1 MSRLREQR
9 FRLSVAAIFIICC
22 VWILWGWVFVRFIHY
37 RWQNRLVKPDDYT
50 AEVVSQEDYRGLSN
64 AENREITLSNGTQM
78 VKGDKW
84 DSIVLPNYKAI
95 DGGSKYVLV
104 RLKGTAPFVSDWLMW
119 ALPILVL
126 SVIGVLISF
135 SAYRSERSKP
145 EEN

>member
-1 MSRLREQR
+1 MLREQR

-50 AEVVSQEDYRGLSN
+50 AEVVSQEDYRELSN
-64 AENREITLSNGTQM
+64 PENREISLSNGTQM

-84 DSIVLPNYKAI
+84 DSVVLPNYKAI
-95 DGGSKYVLV
+95 DGGSKYILV
-104 RLKGTAPFVSDWLMW
+104 SLKGTAPFVSDWLMW

-126 SVIGVLISF
+126 SVTGVFISF
-135 SAYRSERSKP
+135 SGYRSGRSKP
-145 EEN
+145 EAN